1 MDVFEASTATEE
13 EIRSENVQSDDT
25 TEDETEQNAFIDDN
39 GSGEDIGRRNTE
51 SGHETKINGKRI

>member
-39 GSGEDIGRRNTE
+39 GSGEDIGRRK
-51 SGHETKINGKRI
+51 SRKRT